1 MSASSGWHVE
11 FTTRAS
17 RDVRRLD
24 PPVRRRIYDALEKLT
39 NEQPSGDVI
48 KLTGKEEWRLRVGD
62 WRVLF
67 ARYPG
72 DRVIRVLRVLP
83 RGRAYRD

>member
-1 MSASSGWHVE
+1 M
-11 FTTRAS
+11 AS
-17 RDVRRLD
+17 RVRD
-24 PPVRRRIYDALEKLT
+24 PGGARRQTPRSPVPPAIYDALDKLT
-39 NEQPSGDVI
+39 SAQPSGDVI
-48 KLTGKEEWRLRVGD
+48 KLTGREEWRLRVGD

-67 ARYPG
+67 QRDSE